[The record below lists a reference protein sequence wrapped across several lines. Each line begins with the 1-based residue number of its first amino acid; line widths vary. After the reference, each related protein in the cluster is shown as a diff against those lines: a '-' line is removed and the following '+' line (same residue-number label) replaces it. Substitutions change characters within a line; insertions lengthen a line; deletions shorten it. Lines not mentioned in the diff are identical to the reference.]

1 MSGNTPNVSTTN
13 GNGEGAGCPVNH
25 GKGTPNVDNGAH
37 SYDYKSDRNATSQE
51 CLYTTSN
58 GVPMPHP
65 YGTWCAF
72 HDDVDWAESQHSFQ
86 RFSESVPTVPCCCRT
101 ST

>member
-37 SYDYKSDRNATSQE
+37 SYDYKSDRNATSEE
-51 CLYTTSN
+51 CIYTTSN

-65 YGTWCAF
+65 YGTLLQQIVANSYRTFGLKYGSAF
-72 HDDVDWAESQHSFQ
+72 
-86 RFSESVPTVPCCCRT
+86 
-101 ST
+101 